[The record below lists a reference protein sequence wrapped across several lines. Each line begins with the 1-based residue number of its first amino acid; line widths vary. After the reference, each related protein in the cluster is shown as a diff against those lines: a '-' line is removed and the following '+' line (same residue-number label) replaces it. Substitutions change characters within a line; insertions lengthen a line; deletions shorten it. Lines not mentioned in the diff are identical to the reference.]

1 MKTKLYFLLTTLFF
15 VFSTIFQSCEKDDNT
30 ITSVAF
36 NGDATNGYVS
46 TTATENVATLP
57 TGLKLYKLSIKTGDN
72 VVGYFEIVAD
82 SKATTL
88 AGTYSISNNLTAV
101 GLAKMGYYENFNN
114 KGGCYI
120 RQQDTK
126 WYITSGSLKI
136 TDEGSGFLS
145 YTATGLTA
153 VSSLDGTQCKDVSIN
168 LTHVDGNIQ
177 YNYTYTETIV
187 YPTKVPLLGTAMPG
201 VERHSIT
208 ILSGTTIA
216 AYLDVI
222 KPYPTTTAISNVTY
236 AVTTWNAAT
245 TAEIIAGGYAV
256 PAYFLTGGSYIVVGG
271 VKRFL
276 TSGNLTFALGL
287 SNTLNITGTGV
298 GTVLADGATTGVMD
312 VSLISINA
320 IKK

>member
-1 MKTKLYFLLTTLFF
+1 MKTKLYFLLATLFF
-15 VFSTIFQSCEKDDNT
+15 VSSMTFQSCEKDDNA
-30 ITSVAF
+30 ITSVVF

-46 TTATENVATLP
+46 SAAIESTTTLS
-57 TGLKLYKLSIKTGDN
+57 TGLQLYKLSIKSGDN
-72 VVGYFEIVAD
+72 IVGNFEIVTD

-88 AGTYSISNNLTAV
+88 AGTYTISNNLTAA
-101 GLAKMGYYENFNN
+101 GMARMGYYETFNN

-120 RQQDTK
+120 RQQDAK

-153 VSSLDGTQCKDVSIN
+153 VSSLDGTLCNDVSIN
-168 LTHVDGNIQ
+168 LTHVDGNVQ
-177 YNYTYTETIV
+177 YNYTYTETIT

>member
-1 MKTKLYFLLTTLFF
+1 MKTKLYFLLATLFF
-15 VFSTIFQSCEKDDNT
+15 VSSLTFQSCEKDDNA
-30 ITSVAF
+30 ISSVVF

-46 TTATENVATLP
+46 SAAKVTTTTIAA
-57 TGLKLYKLSIKTGDN
+57 GLQLYSLSVKSGDN
-72 VVGYFEIVAD
+72 VVGNFEIVTD

-88 AGTYSISNNLTAV
+88 AGTYAISDNLTAA
-101 GLAKMGYYENFNN
+101 GMARMGYYETFNN

-120 RQQDTK
+120 RQQDAK

-136 TDEGSGFLS
+136 TDEGSGFLT

-153 VSSLDGTQCKDVSIN
+153 VSSLDGSICNNVSIN
-168 LTHVDGNIQ
+168 LTHVDGNVQ
-177 YNYTYTETIV
+177 YNYTYTETITF
-187 YPTKVPLLGTAMPG
+187 PTKIPLLGTAMPD

-216 AYLDVI
+216 AYLEVI
-222 KPYPTTTAISNVTY
+222 KPNQTETAISNTTY
-236 AVTTWNAAT
+236 NISAWNTATAA
-245 TAEIIAGGYAV
+245 EVIAGGYAI
-256 PAYFLTGGSYIVVGG
+256 PSYGLTGGSYVVIGG

-276 TSGNLTFALGL
+276 TSGSLTFALGL
-287 SNTLNITGTGV
+287 SNTLNITGPGV

-312 VSLISINA
+312 VSLVSINS

>member
-1 MKTKLYFLLTTLFF
+1 MT
-15 VFSTIFQSCEKDDNT
+15 FQSCKKDDIA
-30 ITSVAF
+30 ITSVVF

-46 TTATENVATLP
+46 SAAKESTTTLP
-57 TGLKLYKLSIKTGDN
+57 TGLQLYKLSIKSGDN
-72 VVGYFEIVAD
+72 VVGYFEIVTD

-88 AGTYSISNNLTAV
+88 AGTYAISNNLTAV
-101 GLAKMGYYENFNN
+101 GLARMGYYETFNN

-153 VSSLDGTQCKDVSIN
+153 VSSLDGTQCNNVSIN
-168 LTHVDGNIQ
+168 LTHVDGNVQ
-177 YNYTYTETIV
+177 YNYTYTETIT
-187 YPTKVPLLGTAMPG
+187 YPTKIPLLGTAMPG

-216 AYLDVI
+216 AYLEVI
-222 KPYPTTTAISNVTY
+222 KPYQTETAISNVTY
-236 AVTTWNAAT
+236 AVTAWNTAT
-245 TAEIIAGGYAV
+245 SAEIIAGGYSI
-256 PAYFLTGGSYIVVGG
+256 PAYYMTGGSYIVSGG
-271 VKRFL
+271 VKKFL
-276 TSGNLTFALGL
+276 TSGSLSFALGL

-298 GTVLADGATTGVMD
+298 GIVLADGATTGVID
-312 VSLISINA
+312 VNLISINA